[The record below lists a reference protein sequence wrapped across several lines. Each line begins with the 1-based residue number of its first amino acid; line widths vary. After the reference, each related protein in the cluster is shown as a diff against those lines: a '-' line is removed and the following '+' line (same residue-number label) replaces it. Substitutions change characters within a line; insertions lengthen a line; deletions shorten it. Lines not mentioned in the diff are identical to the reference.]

1 MGIAVAILASAPLSP
16 GAAVDRTSAAD
27 IPAFLDSYAAGDHAK
42 ALDPLDRLQRDAII
56 DFRGQLTG
64 SAGVAWIAREPAAQI
79 RRALVAA
86 AFALEAE
93 VRFAERGYW
102 SAARGDPSCPGRC
115 VIEWACT
122 QLRARGAPDEAER
135 VWMLATVALAG
146 GVRNWTFL
154 WSPITAPRPRTRVQ
168 GHVLHA
174 FERFPDEPRLRLARA
189 MAIASRHA
197 VMDEM
202 EAPREGERTSPVR
215 RRFDPAGGSA
225 SRVVVTP
232 PLVDIEALLRPNSDY
247 AKQEMAALAAD
258 PTIGADARMRLAY
271 LHLQSGAFESADAE
285 AVAAAGATTDADI
298 RYLAHF
304 IAGQAAQAR
313 GEVSSA
319 EAHYRSALD
328 ERPRAQSATL
338 ALAALVHARGDA
350 NAAYDLLAAS
360 QDARPPAP
368 DPWRMFMYGDFP
380 RLPALIAE
388 LRRLV
393 SS

>member
-1 MGIAVAILASAPLSP
+1 MGIAVAMLASAPLTP
-16 GAAVDRTSAAD
+16 GAAADRTSAAD

-168 GHVLHA
+168 GHVVHA
-174 FERFPDEPRLRLARA
+174 LDRFPDEPRLHLARA
-189 MAIASRHA
+189 MALASRHA
-197 VMDEM
+197 VMSEM
-202 EAPREGERTSPVR
+202 EAPRTGTRSGPAN
-215 RRFDPAGGSA
+215 RFGSTGQTA
-225 SRVVVTP
+225 SRVTVTP
-232 PLVDIEALLRPNSDY
+232 PIAGLEDLLRPNSDY
-247 AKQEMAALAAD
+247 PKQEMAALGTD
-258 PTIGADARMRLAY
+258 PVIGAEARMRLAY
-271 LHLQSGAFESADAE
+271 LHLQSGAYESAGVE
-285 AVAAAGATTDADI
+285 AASAAAATTDADI
-298 RYLAHF
+298 AYLAHV